1 MRKLSIILFVS
12 FLFST
17 GKYGDSFLKIGTSAR
32 DIGIGQAIVADMG
45 NASGANVNPASIF
58 GLSSRTLYLLIVNQ
72 YGLAEFYSGGIV
84 LPLKNDKYASF
95 NLSGLLVDNI
105 GHRPDLINISSIE
118 QRRDIIRDLFAQG
131 YNSFNNVET
140 AFTTTFVKRFNG
152 TINMGFNYIK
162 YEIPIGINT
171 RLFKKKLHKK
181 EAYGIG
187 FDIGGIYSMGLGD
200 IFNYNW
206 MGKFGFGISMNNIY
220 GTHLVWSNNLK
231 DIIPM
236 QVISGIS
243 YEQSIKFLSSKI
255 LVLSQK
261 NNLFP
266 NQLQV
271 GMEITILDKI
281 FLRMG
286 NQNGMIQGGLG
297 FATRITKPSKLRI
310 DYSFG
315 GHDLGD
321 AHRLGFELKF

>member
-1 MRKLSIILFVS
+1 
-12 FLFST
+12 
-17 GKYGDSFLKIGTSAR
+17 
-32 DIGIGQAIVADMG
+32 MG
-45 NASGANVNPASIF
+45 
-58 GLSSRTLYLLIVNQ
+58 L
-72 YGLAEFYSGGIV
+72 
-84 LPLKNDKYASF
+84 
-95 NLSGLLVDNI
+95 LSGLLGNASVMDNKQVEKEFEKI
-105 GHRPDLINISSIE
+105 FVKGEKVEAGFN
-118 QRRDIIRDLFAQG
+118 IIRDLFTQG
-131 YNSFNNVET
+131 YNSFDNVET
-140 AFTTTFVKRFNG
+140 AFTATFVKRFNR
-152 TINMGFNYIK
+152 TLTMGYNYNN
-162 YEIPIGINT
+162 YDMPIGINT

-187 FDIGGIYSMGLGD
+187 FDMGGIFSIDLGD
-200 IFNYNW
+200 IFNYSW
-206 MGKFGFGISMNNIY
+206 MGRLGFGVSVNNIF
-220 GTHLVWSNNLK
+220 GTHLVWSNDLK

-243 YEQSIKFLSSKI
+243 YEQSIKFLNSKF

-261 NNLFP
+261 NNLLP

-281 FLRMG
+281 FLRIG

-297 FATRITKPSKLRI
+297 YDTRIIKASNLRI

>member
-1 MRKLSIILFVS
+1 MRKLSVILLVS

-45 NASGANVNPASIF
+45 NASGVNVTPASIS
-58 GLSSRTLYLLIVNQ
+58 GLSSRTIYLLIVNQ

-84 LPLKNDKYASF
+84 LPLKNDRYASF

-105 GHRPDLINISSIE
+105 EYRPDLINIGSTE
-118 QRRDIIRDLFAQG
+118 KRRDVIRDLFAQG

-140 AFTTTFVKRFNG
+140 AFTATFVKRFNS
-152 TINMGFNYIK
+152 TFTMGYSFNNYDM
-162 YEIPIGINT
+162 PIGINT

-181 EAYGIG
+181 VAYGIG
-187 FDIGGIYSMGLGD
+187 FDMGTIFSINLRD
-200 IFNYNW
+200 ILNYNW
-206 MGKFGFGISMNNIY
+206 MGNFGFGVSINNIL
-220 GTHLVWSNNLK
+220 GTHLVWSNDLK

-243 YEQSIKFLSSKI
+243 YEQSIKFLNSKI

-271 GMEITILDKI
+271 GMEITILDKV
-281 FLRMG
+281 FLRIG
-286 NQNGMIQGGLG
+286 NQNGMLQGGLG
-297 FATRITKPSKLRI
+297 YTTKIIKVSNLRI

>member
-1 MRKLSIILFVS
+1 MRKLSVILLVS

-45 NASGANVNPASIF
+45 NASGVNVTPASIS
-58 GLSSRTLYLLIVNQ
+58 GLSSRTIYLLIVNQ

-84 LPLKNDKYASF
+84 LPLKNDRYASF

-105 GHRPDLINISSIE
+105 EYRPDLINIGSTE
-118 QRRDIIRDLFAQG
+118 KRRDVIRDLFAQG

-140 AFTTTFVKRFNG
+140 AFTATFVKRFNS
-152 TINMGFNYIK
+152 TFTMGYSFNNYDM
-162 YEIPIGINT
+162 PIGINT

-181 EAYGIG
+181 VAYGIG
-187 FDIGGIYSMGLGD
+187 FDMGTIFSINLRD
-200 IFNYNW
+200 ILNYNW
-206 MGKFGFGISMNNIY
+206 MGNFGFGVSINNIL
-220 GTHLVWSNNLK
+220 GTHLVWSNDLK

-243 YEQSIKFLSSKI
+243 YEQSIKFLNSKI

-266 NQLQV
+266 NQSQV
-271 GMEITILDKI
+271 GMEITILDKV
-281 FLRMG
+281 FLRIG
-286 NQNGMIQGGLG
+286 NQNGMLQGGLG
-297 FATRITKPSKLRI
+297 YTTKIIKVSNLRI

-321 AHRLGFELKF
+321 AHRLGLELKL

>member
-1 MRKLSIILFVS
+1 MRKLFIIFFIS

-32 DIGIGQAIVADMG
+32 DIGIGQAIVADMS
-45 NASGANVNPASIF
+45 NASGVNVNPASIS
-58 GLSSRTLYLLIVNQ
+58 GLSARTIYLLIVNQ

-84 LPLKNDKYASF
+84 LPLKNHNYASF

-105 GHRPDLINISSIE
+105 GNRPDLINISSTE

-131 YNSFNNVET
+131 YNSFDNVET
-140 AFTTTFVKRFNG
+140 AFTATFVKRFNRIF
-152 TINMGFNYIK
+152 TMGYNYNNFD
-162 YEIPIGINT
+162 IPIGINT

-187 FDIGGIYSMGLGD
+187 FDMGGIFSIDLGETL
-200 IFNYNW
+200 NYNY
-206 MGKFGFGISMNNIY
+206 MGKFGFGVSINNIF
-220 GTHLVWSNNLK
+220 GTHLVWSNDLK

-243 YEQSIKFLSSKI
+243 YEQSIKFLNSKI

-266 NQLQV
+266 NQLNV
-271 GMEITILDKI
+271 GMEIIILHKI
-281 FLRMG
+281 FLRIG
-286 NQNGMIQGGLG
+286 NQNGLQQGGIG
-297 FATRITKPSKLRI
+297 FATKIAKQSNLRV
-310 DYSFG
+310 DYGFG

-321 AHRLGFELKF
+321 THRLGFELKF

>member
-1 MRKLSIILFVS
+1 MRKLSVILLVS

-45 NASGANVNPASIF
+45 NASGVNVTPASIS
-58 GLSSRTLYLLIVNQ
+58 GLSSRTIYLLIVNQ

-84 LPLKNDKYASF
+84 LPLKNDRYASF

-105 GHRPDLINISSIE
+105 EYRPDLINIGSTE
-118 QRRDIIRDLFAQG
+118 KRRDVIRDLFAQG

-140 AFTTTFVKRFNG
+140 AFTATFVKRFNS
-152 TINMGFNYIK
+152 TFTMGYSFNNYDM
-162 YEIPIGINT
+162 PIGINT

-181 EAYGIG
+181 VAYGIG
-187 FDIGGIYSMGLGD
+187 FDMGTIFSINLRD
-200 IFNYNW
+200 ILNYNW
-206 MGKFGFGISMNNIY
+206 MGNFGFGVSINNIL
-220 GTHLVWSNNLK
+220 GTHLVWSNDLK

-243 YEQSIKFLSSKI
+243 YEQSIKFLNSKI

-271 GMEITILDKI
+271 GMEITILDKV
-281 FLRMG
+281 FLRIG
-286 NQNGMIQGGLG
+286 NQNGMLQGGLG
-297 FATRITKPSKLRI
+297 YTTKIIKVSNLRI

-321 AHRLGFELKF
+321 AHRLGLELKF

>member
-1 MRKLSIILFVS
+1 MRKLSIIFFVS

-32 DIGIGQAIVADMG
+32 DIGIGQAIVADIG
-45 NASGANVNPASIF
+45 NASGVNVTPASIS
-58 GLSSRTLYLLIVNQ
+58 GLSSRTMYLLIVNQ

-84 LPLKNDKYASF
+84 LPLKDNKYVSF
-95 NLSGLLVDNI
+95 NLSSLLVDNI
-105 GHRPDLINISSIE
+105 EYRPDLINISSIE
-118 QRRDIIRDLFAQG
+118 QRRDIIRDLFTQG
-131 YNSFNNVET
+131 YNSFDNVET
-140 AFTTTFVKRFNG
+140 AFTATFVKRFNR
-152 TINMGFNYIK
+152 TLRMGYNYNN
-162 YEIPIGINT
+162 YDMPIGINT

-187 FDIGGIYSMGLGD
+187 FDMGGIFSIDLKD
-200 IFNYNW
+200 IFNYSW
-206 MGKFGFGISMNNIY
+206 MGKFAYGVSINNIF
-220 GTHLVWSNNLK
+220 GTHLVWSNDLK

-243 YEQSIKFLSSKI
+243 YEQSIKFLNSKI

-281 FLRMG
+281 FLRIG

-297 FATRITKPSKLRI
+297 YDTKIIKASNLRI

>member
-1 MRKLSIILFVS
+1 MRKLSIIFFVS

-32 DIGIGQAIVADMG
+32 DIGIGQSIVADMG
-45 NASGANVNPASIF
+45 NASGVNVNPASIS
-58 GLSSRTLYLLIVNQ
+58 GLNSKTLYLLIVNQ

-95 NLSGLLVDNI
+95 NLSGLLIDNI
-105 GHRPDLINISSIE
+105 EYRPDLINISSIE

-152 TINMGFNYIK
+152 TINMGFNYNS
-162 YEIPIGINT
+162 YEMPIGINT

-187 FDIGGIYSMGLGD
+187 FDIGGIFSMGLGD
-200 IFNYNW
+200 ILNYNW
-206 MGKFGFGISMNNIY
+206 MGKFGFGVSVNNIF
-220 GTHLVWSNNLK
+220 GTHLVWSNDLK

-243 YEQSIKFLSSKI
+243 YEQSIKFLNSNI

-281 FLRMG
+281 FLRIG
-286 NQNGMIQGGLG
+286 NQNGLQQGGLG
-297 FATRITKPSKLRI
+297 FATRISKLSNLRI

-321 AHRLGFELKF
+321 THRLGFELKF